1 MAVALTFNLLLS
13 AHGIAPEDVRLLRHV
28 KKTGVG
34 SRSPLL
40 TWREDRDRF
49 EAYQALQPIKDRRYF
64 DARYWASFIGT
75 PDRETMFVGLYGVRT
90 RQVVA
95 DDLPC
100 PMTDRILSAGTSE
113 RWTTELV
120 ETFVRY
126 RGMLFVDWGAGT
138 RSWAQYAERRD
149 KGIVEL
155 RRDISE
161 PEYPGH
167 SIFMRQL
174 SSVEG
179 LPASWVAI
187 LRNARGVYLLTCP
200 RTREQYVGSASG
212 EGGFHTRWLQ
222 HAAREGDALAFR
234 SRDPAD
240 YRVSILEVAGS
251 LASADEIGAME
262 SRWKEKLQSREM
274 GLNRN

>member
-1 MAVALTFNLLLS
+1 MALTFNFLLK

-28 KKTGVG
+28 KKSGAG

-64 DARYWASFIGT
+64 EAPYWASFIGT
-75 PDRETMFVGLYGVRT
+75 PDRETMFVGLYGVR
-90 RQVVA
+90 
-95 DDLPC
+95 DPEPIPHDLPC
-100 PMTDRILSAGTSE
+100 PMTDRMLNAAATE
-113 RWTTELV
+113 RWATEPIAA
-120 ETFVRY
+120 FVGY
-126 RGMLFVDWGAGT
+126 HAMLFVDWGAGT
-138 RSWAQYAERRD
+138 RAWGQYAERRE
-149 KGIVEL
+149 KPIVEL

-167 SIFMRQL
+167 SAFMRQL
-174 SSVEG
+174 SSVEA

-200 RTREQYVGSASG
+200 STLEQYVGSACG